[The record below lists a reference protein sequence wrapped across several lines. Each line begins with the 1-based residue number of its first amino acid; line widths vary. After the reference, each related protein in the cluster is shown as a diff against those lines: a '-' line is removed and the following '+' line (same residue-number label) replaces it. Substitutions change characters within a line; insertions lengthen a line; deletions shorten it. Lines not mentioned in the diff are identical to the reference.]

1 MKKKKVKRNKGD
13 GQNTTKLTKLYTIIY
28 IYIHLFT
35 LVTKSVYK
43 KSKDVCMYI
52 QCFLFNF
59 CVTAQA
65 QRK

>member
-13 GQNTTKLTKLYTIIY
+13 GQNTTKLTKLYTI

-52 QCFLFNF
+52 QCFLFNI